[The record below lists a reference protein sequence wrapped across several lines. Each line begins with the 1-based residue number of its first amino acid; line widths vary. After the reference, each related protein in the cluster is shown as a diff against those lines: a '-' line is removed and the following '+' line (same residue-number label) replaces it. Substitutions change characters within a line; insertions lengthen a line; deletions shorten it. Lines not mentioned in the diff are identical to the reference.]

1 MQTPIRSISAFNNYD
16 SSLKITLLSAD
27 RPNHNDF
34 DTMKCSLVSFDKE
47 KSPKEIEDFPLR
59 KLFKCGTDEN
69 LQMKPK
75 KMEKVTSKHKLYLC
89 DFPDKT
95 TIKSQGMIQPH
106 SFNDLQSLT
115 ASTIESEFS
124 LKTFNKLD
132 SLMTESQR
140 KFCKFTTSKF
150 EMEFPNEP
158 DTREVL
164 TQENALKLLKKLFFQ
179 NYLFWNVDEKNIK
192 SALPYIFLKKFKPQ
206 TTILSQG
213 EIASNF
219 FIIQS
224 GMIVKRSMKNGLVV
238 VKYLDKGKMFGE
250 KSLFDQMKRTASYV
264 SEGNCLLWGINIA
277 TFFKLLTTANQENF
291 NENRKFL
298 NKVSV
303 FKVVDSHK
311 KDEIALSI
319 YEQKFQKNEKILQ
332 QGSVCACCFLL
343 KKGELLL
350 KNNERKVEKVFR
362 AGDYIG
368 DWSLNSFFFPS
379 FLEVS
384 NKEEATLLVISNKKL
399 RSILGDNLYSLN
411 WKNLSRLA
419 FSQSSFFSKFSSET
433 IEKLINTLEISCF
446 EKNQVICPKGSPID
460 SLYIALDG
468 NLRKTSEVL
477 EEDEIIAEDCAL
489 FGEPYLL
496 KKNSLKKQE
505 SVIMDGNGIVGEISK
520 TNIERILGMK
530 LNEGSEEQVRLMST
544 SSITTLMSS
553 SSIAMISEKN
563 IERKI
568 DKNDIEVLE
577 LAGDGQFGL
586 VFLIRLKD
594 EFFALKICAKAYIIS
609 RRFELYLVNEKLIQS
624 SLGEFPFLIKF
635 HQSFQDENLVFFL
648 MEYVNGKD
656 LSTVLYGGKQTFS
669 SEVARFYIAQ
679 LVLTVEYLHSKNIVH
694 RDIKLNNILVD
705 QDGYIK
711 LIDFGIAKML
721 KNGNRTFTIVGTPHY
736 MAPEII
742 VGKGYDSSCDYWAI
756 GVCFFELLFGFLP
769 YGDNCDDP
777 IEVYNSIISSKQAS
791 FDRNRLMELP
801 YGTLDVLNKFLCK
814 DVNKR
819 FGSVKNDIKEHSW
832 FNLFD
837 WKELMEKN
845 MKPFHVQKEKNL
857 NALKGK
863 KLIEYLETEEIQN
876 YLKKEERK
884 MSKIL
889 NWDENF

>member
-1 MQTPIRSISAFNNYD
+1 MLTPIHSTSAFNNYD
-16 SSLKITLLSAD
+16 SSLKITLFSAKPSD
-27 RPNHNDF
+27 HHDF
-34 DTMKCSLVSFDKE
+34 DTMKCSMISLDKQ
-47 KSPKEIEDFPLR
+47 KSSKSIEDFPLR

-75 KMEKVTSKHKLYLC
+75 KMDKITSKHKLYLC
-89 DFPDKT
+89 DYSDKT
-95 TIKSQGMIQPH
+95 TIKSQAMLQPH
-106 SFNDLQSLT
+106 SSNDLQNFTS
-115 ASTIESEFS
+115 STIESEFS
-124 LKTFNKLD
+124 MKTFSKLD
-132 SLMTESQR
+132 TLMTNSQ
-140 KFCKFTTSKF
+140 KKIFKFTSSKF

-164 TQENALKLLKKLFFQ
+164 TEENALKLLKKLFFQ

-192 SALPYIFLKKFKPQ
+192 SALPFIFLKKFKPQ
-206 TTILSQG
+206 ATILSQSQ
-213 EIASNF
+213 IATNF

-224 GMIVKRSMKNGLVV
+224 GIIVKSSMKNGSVV
-238 VKYLDKGKMFGE
+238 TKYLDKGKMFGE
-250 KSLFDQMKRTASYV
+250 KSLFDQMKRTSNYV

-291 NENRKFL
+291 NENRMFL
-298 NKVSV
+298 NKISV
-303 FKVVDSHK
+303 FKIVDSHK
-311 KDEIALSI
+311 KDEIALNI
-319 YEQKFQKNEKILQ
+319 YEQKFQKKEVILQ
-332 QGSVCACCFLL
+332 QGSVCACCFIL

-350 KNNERKVEKVFR
+350 KNSERKIEKVFR
-362 AGDYIG
+362 AGEYIG

-419 FSQSSFFSKFSSET
+419 FAQSSFFSKFSSET
-433 IEKLINTLEISCF
+433 IEKLINNLEISCF

-468 NLRKTSEVL
+468 NLRKTSENL
-477 EEDEIIAEDCAL
+477 EENEIIAEDCAL

-496 KKNSLKKQE
+496 MKSSLKKEE
-505 SVIMDGNGIVGEISK
+505 SVIMDDNGILGEISK

-530 LNEGSEEQVRLMST
+530 LNESAEKLLSLMPKI
-544 SSITTLMSS
+544 SITTN
-553 SSIAMISEKN
+553 SEKK

-568 DKNDIEVLE
+568 DKNDIEVIE

-609 RRFELYLVNEKLIQS
+609 RRFELYLINEKIIQS

-669 SEVARFYIAQ
+669 SDVARFYIAQ
-679 LVLTVEYLHSKNIVH
+679 LILTVEYLHSKDIVH

-711 LIDFGIAKML
+711 LVDFGIAKML

-742 VGKGYDSSCDYWAI
+742 IGKGYDFSCDYWAI

-769 YGDNCDDP
+769 YGENSEDP
-777 IEVYNSIISSKQAS
+777 IEVYNSIISSKQAG

-819 FGSVKNDIKEHSW
+819 FGSVKNDVKEHSW
-832 FNLFD
+832 FNLLD

-845 MKPFHVQKEKNL
+845 MKPYHVQKEKNV
-857 NALKGK
+857 NAMKGK